1 MSARI
6 AVLGATGVY
15 GRHLV
20 PRLAAAGY
28 RVRALV
34 RRPEAATTAAACGA
48 ELAAADVFDEESL
61 RAGLAGCDVAINLA
75 TSLPGPTS
83 KGDFAANDRLRREGT
98 PIWVRA
104 CREAGVP
111 RIVQQSIAMI
121 HAGGGD
127 AWADETTFHPM
138 GEAGVAAAAISAVR
152 AMEATIEES
161 GLDWLVL
168 RGGLFYGPGTGFDD
182 DWFSR
187 ARAGRLRL
195 PADGSDYVS
204 LVHIADMAAATLAAL
219 ERWPSRRA
227 LIVADDRPTTWREL
241 LLYVCAV
248 VGVDPPQP
256 GGRALMPSFRVTNRR
271 AREVLSWTPL
281 YPDYRAGLI
290 R

>member
-1 MSARI
+1 MRI

-15 GRHLV
+15 GRHLT
-20 PRLAAAGY
+20 PRLIAAGY

-34 RRPEAATTAAACGA
+34 RKPAAAALAAACGA
-48 ELAAADVFDEESL
+48 ELAAADIFDEASL

-83 KGDFAANDRLRREGT
+83 QGDYAKNDRLRREGT

-104 CREAGVP
+104 CRDAGVP
-111 RIVQQSIAMI
+111 RILQQSIALT

-127 AWADETTFHPM
+127 AWADETTFHPL
-138 GEAGVAAAAISAVR
+138 GQEGVAAAAIAAVR

-182 DWFSR
+182 DWFAR
-187 ARAGRLRL
+187 ARAGKLRL
-195 PADGSDYVS
+195 PEEGRDFVS
-204 LVHIADMAAATLAAL
+204 LVHVADMAAATVAAI
-219 ERWPSRRA
+219 ERWPSRQA
-227 LIVADDRPTTWREL
+227 LIVADDHPAPWRDVFA
-241 LLYVCAV
+241 YVCFIA
-248 VGVDPPQP
+248 GSNPPPP
-256 GGRALMPSFRVTNRR
+256 GGRALLPSFRVRNRR
-271 AREVLSWTPL
+271 ARELLSWAPS
-281 YPDYRAGLI
+281 YADYRAGLV

>member
-1 MSARI
+1 MMERV

-20 PRLAAAGY
+20 PRLTAAGY
-28 RVRALV
+28 GVRALV

-48 ELAAADVFDEESL
+48 ELAAADIFDEASL
-61 RAGLAGCDVAINLA
+61 RAGLVGCDVAINLA

-83 KGDFAANDRLRREGT
+83 KGDYAKNDQLRREGT
-98 PIWVRA
+98 PIFVRA
-104 CREAGVP
+104 CRAAGVP
-111 RIVQQSIAMI
+111 RILQQSIAMI

-127 AWADETTFHPM
+127 AWADETTFHPV
-138 GEAGVAAAAISAVR
+138 GDGVAAAAISAVR

-182 DWFSR
+182 DWFAR
-187 ARAGRLRL
+187 ARAGKLRM
-195 PADGSDYVS
+195 PEDGHDYVS
-204 LVHIADMAAATLAAL
+204 LIHITDMAAATVAAIG
-219 ERWPSRRA
+219 RWPSRQA
-227 LIVADDRPTTWREL
+227 LIVADDHPAPWRDVL
-241 LLYVCAV
+241 TYVCTVA
-248 VGVDPPQP
+248 GVSPPQP

-271 AREVLSWTPL
+271 ARELLSWAPL
-281 YPDYRAGLI
+281 YTDYRAGLV